1 MHASVCFAPVPHG
14 QLRGAGQRARPVRVL
29 SARPGADRRRVRTG
43 GDAEDGDDEGRADP
57 GDGSRP
63 FPVDQRMPLLI
74 LTVLAAFAQE
84 APMLADDARGEPERH
99 LARLELTVEREHLA
113 AALTFIRAEANR
125 LGLAAAET
133 SRLERK
139 QH

>member
-1 MHASVCFAPVPHG
+1 
-14 QLRGAGQRARPVRVL
+14 
-29 SARPGADRRRVRTG
+29 
-43 GDAEDGDDEGRADP
+43 
-57 GDGSRP
+57 
-63 FPVDQRMPLLI
+63 
-74 LTVLAAFAQE
+74 
-84 APMLADDARGEPERH
+84 MLADEERH

-125 LGLAAAET
+125 LGLGAAEI

>member
-1 MHASVCFAPVPHG
+1 
-14 QLRGAGQRARPVRVL
+14 
-29 SARPGADRRRVRTG
+29 
-43 GDAEDGDDEGRADP
+43 
-57 GDGSRP
+57 
-63 FPVDQRMPLLI
+63 
-74 LTVLAAFAQE
+74 
-84 APMLADDARGEPERH
+84 MLADDARGELERH

-125 LGLAAAET
+125 LGLGAAET

>member
-1 MHASVCFAPVPHG
+1 
-14 QLRGAGQRARPVRVL
+14 
-29 SARPGADRRRVRTG
+29 
-43 GDAEDGDDEGRADP
+43 
-57 GDGSRP
+57 
-63 FPVDQRMPLLI
+63 MPLLI

-99 LARLELTVEREHLA
+99 LARLELTVEREHLDV
-113 AALTFIRAEANR
+113 ALTFIRAEANR
-125 LGLAAAET
+125 LGLGAAET